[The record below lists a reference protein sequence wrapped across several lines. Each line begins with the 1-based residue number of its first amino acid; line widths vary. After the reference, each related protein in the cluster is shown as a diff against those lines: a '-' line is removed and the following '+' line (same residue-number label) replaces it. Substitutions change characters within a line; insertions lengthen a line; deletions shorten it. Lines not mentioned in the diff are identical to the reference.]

1 MKLTRSLLMTSSELT
16 ILTCVA
22 LGPCVVFQHVMH
34 NARQEQQE
42 VADDASLPARKA
54 REGRMVLLAL
64 AGSWSTL
71 FRGVMEE

>member
-22 LGPCVVFQHVMH
+22 LGSSVVFQHVMR
-34 NARQEQQE
+34 NARQEQLE

-64 AGSWSTL
+64 AGSWPTL
-71 FRGVMEE
+71 SRGVMEE